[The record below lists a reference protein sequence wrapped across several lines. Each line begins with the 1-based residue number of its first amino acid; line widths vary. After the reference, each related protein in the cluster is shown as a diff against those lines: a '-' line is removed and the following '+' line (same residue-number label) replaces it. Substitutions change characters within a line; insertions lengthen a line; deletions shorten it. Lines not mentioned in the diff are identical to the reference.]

1 MGDNIVLKTDNI
13 EIYDNDIDM
22 AIKEACNKFQ
32 ITDLKTERQRPWK
45 AVLQYVGKT
54 VFPDRNVLKDKT
66 LHRGNNSYM
75 ASNYNKYNHDIIL
88 ELCDYYI
95 YISNLYDKFVS
106 IEGFSYMI
114 NIPMDTIL
122 EWKNSEPGSTS
133 FHIWKKLNSIRLE
146 SLKDDALDNGNVTG
160 TMFVG
165 NTEYGLNLP
174 GVSRETDNSKRTLS
188 VEQLPKLGN
197 IAQNQQIEQ
206 TGKQD
211 IVVSEQ

>member
-1 MGDNIVLKTDNI
+1 MENSNIIIKTDNI
-13 EIYDNDIDM
+13 EIYDNDIER
-22 AIKEACNKFQ
+22 AIKEACEKFQ
-32 ITDLKTERQRPWK
+32 IADLKAERQRPWK
-45 AVLQYVGKT
+45 AVLQYVGKN

-66 LHRGNNSYM
+66 LYRGNNSYM

-88 ELCDYYI
+88 LLCDYYI
-95 YISNLYDKFVS
+95 YISNLYNKFVS
-106 IEGFSYMI
+106 VEGFSYMI

-133 FHIWKKLNSIRLE
+133 FQVWKKLNAIRLE

-174 GVSRETDNSKRTLS
+174 GVSRETDKKQALS
-188 VEQLPKLGN
+188 VEQLPKLG
-197 IAQNQQIEQ
+197 QIEQ
-206 TGKQD
+206 KSQD
-211 IVVSEQ
+211 IVVDEQ

>member
-1 MGDNIVLKTDNI
+1 MSDDNIIIKTDNI

-22 AIKEACNKFQ
+22 AIKEACDKFQ
-32 ITDLKTERQRPWK
+32 ITDLKAERQRPWK

-54 VFPDRNVLKDKT
+54 IFPDRSVLKDKT

-75 ASNYNKYNHDIIL
+75 DSNYNKYNHDIIL
-88 ELCDYYI
+88 LLCDYYI
-95 YISNLYDKFVS
+95 YISNLYNKFVS

-122 EWKNSEPGSTS
+122 EWKNSEPSSTS
-133 FHIWKKLNSIRLE
+133 FHVWKKLNSIRLE

-174 GVSRETDNSKRTLS
+174 GVSRETDGQKRALG
-188 VEQLPKLGN
+188 VEQLPKLGQL
-197 IAQNQQIEQ
+197 AQNPQTERIEN
-206 TGKQD
+206 QD
-211 IVVSEQ
+211 NVVDV